1 MTAMG
6 FALFVK
12 VEATI
17 VKCLG
22 LLNIDC
28 KLWAFI
34 ILFVV
39 CLHI

>member
-1 MTAMG
+1 MIAMG